1 MPEVQQVAA
10 HIIGIVE
17 FFMASAGFEIKCI
30 ADFINRDF
38 CLAETNDFRIARLV
52 LRQMGDEDL
61 IMFIFGKLSFRKHCF
76 FRRWRRGHHAVKA
89 VTVIGEIKGEHFIFL
104 CLLRVVAFQK
114 SFSGASGTSV
124 GFRTCNGGAVRS
136 VAYNTAS
143 GAPGVQKAVDLAVEV
158 FHVFFIGR
166 FLDGCEAYE
175 EVIAAF
181 FPCGEVVMDAGV
193 VIQLHI
199 LCAPEWNQNLS
210 GSEGLS
216 VVAFLIAVFVGV

>member
-17 FFMASAGFEIKCI
+17 FFMASAGFEVKCI

-38 CLAETNDFRIARLV
+38 CLAETDDFRIAGLV

-76 FRRWRRGHHAVKA
+76 FRRWRRGHHTVKA

-114 SFSGASGTSV
+114 SFSGASGTFV

-143 GAPGVQKAVDLAVEV
+143 GAPGVQKTVDLAVKIL
-158 FHVFFIGR
+158 HVFFIDR
-166 FLDGCEAYE
+166 FLDRCEAYE

>member
-17 FFMASAGFEIKCI
+17 FFMASAGFEVKCI
-30 ADFINRDF
+30 ADFINRDS
-38 CLAETNDFRIARLV
+38 CLAETDDFRIAGLV

-61 IMFIFGKLSFRKHCF
+61 IMLIFGKLGFCKHCF
-76 FRRWRRGHHAVKA
+76 FRRWGFGHHAVKA

-104 CLLRVVAFQK
+104 CFLRIVTLQK

-124 GFRTCNGGAVRS
+124 GFRTCNGRAVIFM
-136 VAYNTAS
+136 ACDAAS
-143 GAPGVQKAVDLAVEV
+143 GAPGVQKAVDLAVKI
-158 FHVFFIGR
+158 FHVFLIGR

-175 EVIAAF
+175 EVIGAF
-181 FPCGEVVMDAGV
+181 FPCGEVVVDAGV

-210 GSEGLS
+210 GTEGLS